1 MSKLWGSLQN
11 NTLCEIYINQKQ
23 WDKAETSLLQAD
35 DTISYLGKSIY
46 LKKMIQ
52 IERGKGNYRKASD
65 YAERYAVCV
74 DSMYLEK
81 LENNAAM
88 YQKKY
93 DKTKVELEKAELEVD
108 NKQLETTI
116 LLIVIIVCIIAIFT
130 VGLIYRR
137 RTIAANRERAKDEA
151 MDNLTQ
157 DLQRKIIELQNVRLQ
172 LTESKS
178 DANCNRQ
185 ELEETQRHSQELKEQ
200 IFEMNSVVQKISEIK
215 KAKTAD
221 LQGKKH
227 ILSNE
232 ELAILSEAIDSCYNG
247 VITKLKDEFPTMTKE
262 EVNMCCLI
270 CLNVPTTKMA
280 LLLGLSEDSL
290 RQRKSR
296 LRRTKMHL
304 QDNTTIDDLLESLKK
319 P

>member
-1 MSKLWGSLQN
+1 
-11 NTLCEIYINQKQ
+11 
-23 WDKAETSLLQAD
+23 
-35 DTISYLGKSIY
+35 
-46 LKKMIQ
+46 
-52 IERGKGNYRKASD
+52 
-65 YAERYAVCV
+65 
-74 DSMYLEK
+74 
-81 LENNAAM
+81 
-88 YQKKY
+88 
-93 DKTKVELEKAELEVD
+93 
-108 NKQLETTI
+108 
-116 LLIVIIVCIIAIFT
+116 
-130 VGLIYRR
+130 
-137 RTIAANRERAKDEA
+137 

-178 DANCNRQ
+178 DANCSRQ
-185 ELEETQRHSQELKEQ
+185 ELEETQQQSQELKEQ

-215 KAKTAD
+215 KTKTAD

-247 VITKLKDEFPTMTKE
+247 VITKLKEEFPTMNRE
-262 EVNMCCLI
+262 DVNMCCLI

-296 LRRTKMHL
+296 LRRTKMHV
-304 QDNTTIDDLLESLKK
+304 QDNTTIDNILETLKK
-319 P
+319 T